1 VQRTSTPPFHGGNT
15 GSNPVT
21 DSNILFQ
28 RYQNMIHLFQE
39 AITEL
44 ESLKAKVTGAATA
57 AKAVVSS
64 SVAWTAAELK
74 AAEVAAFAKVDPTAF
89 TLSQAFAEGA
99 SWAAARVQ
107 AATAEPV
114 AATTAAPA
122 VTATPVAVAAV
133 VAAPVAAE
141 ATPAP
146 AVAPAVTTPA

>member
-1 VQRTSTPPFHGGNT
+1 
-15 GSNPVT
+15 
-21 DSNILFQ
+21 
-28 RYQNMIHLFQE
+28 MIHLFQE
-39 AITEL
+39 ALAEL

-107 AATAEPV
+107 AATAEP
-114 AATTAAPA
+114 AAAAPA
-122 VTATPVAVAAV
+122 TATTQAASVTVTADAVTVTAPTVTATP

-146 AVAPAVTTPA
+146 ATTEAPAAATPA